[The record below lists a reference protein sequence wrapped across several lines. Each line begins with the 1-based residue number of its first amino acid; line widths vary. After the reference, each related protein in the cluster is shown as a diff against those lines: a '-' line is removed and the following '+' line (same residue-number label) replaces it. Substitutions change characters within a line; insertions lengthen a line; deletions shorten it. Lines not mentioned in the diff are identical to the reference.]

1 VGKIIKYKIGD
12 RVGFTFIG
20 EKLKGTITEKVDNFQ
35 FKVDGDDGKTYP
47 WVYKKP
53 PNKKETVLSYIIEK
67 L

>member
-1 VGKIIKYKIGD
+1 VGKIVKYKIGD
-12 RVGFTFIG
+12 RVKFIFLG
-20 EKLKGTITEKVDNFQ
+20 EHLNGIITEKVDNFQ

-47 WVYKKP
+47 WVYKKA